1 MSPKY
6 YLRIVQFGQAQ
17 QPYTLRAGAGRE
29 GKALVLQ
36 AQTGMRFQLLDALTQ
51 EAPAKLNISR
61 QGKDLLL
68 TLPDGDVGAPDL
80 VIRGYFE
87 AQDVAVMGR
96 SASGDWRVYDNTG
109 AFSLTQAN
117 GISPAALPEGQVT
130 AAALASPPGTGWFEG
145 EKGWVLAGVGTL
157 GLVAGGASL
166 SKKDDASAFDKI
178 KAFAQ
183 HAANAVTPTVT
194 DYANAGIHNVDA
206 NNVGAVNLALQA
218 SQLDMGTSSNV
229 QTVVDAYVKILAEAN
244 GSSPDLTPDADPTT
258 ADYQNIGVLLG
269 ALQGKPAA
277 LALLNDAIK
286 GITIDSVDTIAELK
300 AIVAVVQKVMNI
312 AAGVAPASA
321 LSTDD
326 LALLGIRSQQLE
338 ALHAK
343 DNLGAIVSAISATS
357 PDGSGV
363 SSVSKLVALMSAYD
377 RILSEAN
384 GNTADTDV
392 SNDPTAADF
401 AAIGADIGRAQGS
414 ATALTMLDDVIGEL
428 QRSSVDTV
436 EKINGIASTLDKLAV
451 LVAKPSGDASAPL
464 LSAADFARLGL
475 SSFASSGANN
485 QAVAELLSVTV
496 RDMEPGE
503 VDTLAKLQSLAS
515 MELLRVWA
523 RDSSPSKSAGVP
535 TADDYEHMGVV
546 HNDASGTPVAL
557 AASDATALNSFAD
570 NLPDARLDSLV
581 EIQQLAAALFRLL
594 NEANGTN
601 ADGNA
606 AVNPTAGDFA
616 TLGVAGHAGDAS
628 DVLQPAAARLLADAV
643 ATRTSDQVDTPK
655 ELSALAG
662 VVDHVLD
669 VAAGASAPS
678 SLSLADFSTLGVTG
692 VSSNNLAMV
701 GTLLQGSAHDGSGVD
716 SVAELQSVVS
726 LARVV
731 RYADEPG
738 VSTGGANEGG
748 LPTFADYKAISAVQS
763 LVVASNVNAY
773 NSAVDA
779 HVGSQVDDPLTELL
793 PLIRGYNTVLAVA
806 QGAASPSALNVQ
818 DLTATGLVGVTGSNV
833 ATIGS
838 LIQATARDG
847 SGVDTLAELQSVTS
861 LARVV
866 RYADDAKV
874 EPGQSNEGGLP
885 TLADY
890 RAIAA
895 VQSLVE
901 AGNVS
906 AYNSA
911 VEARVGSQVDNAS
924 TELLPLIRGYN
935 AILTQANGSMP
946 DPVSGTPTLTDY
958 ASVGVNLS
966 SVGTVPVSNLLVLM
980 NEAVGSKLGS
990 EVDTIAELNAIRTS
1004 AVKVMALAAIS
1015 KSSGGSDAD
1024 AASVGGFSV
1033 SDLARLGLDVS
1044 LLTQAGLS
1052 DAVRAH
1058 RLADVRD
1065 HIIYS
1070 DNFGTG
1076 VEYLSQLQAMIN
1088 ATSLIVA

>member
-51 EAPAKLNISR
+51 EAPSKLNIAR

-130 AAALASPPGTGWFEG
+130 SAALASPPGTGWFEG

-178 KAFAQ
+178 KAYAQ
-183 HAANAVTPTVT
+183 HAANAVAPTVT
-194 DYANAGIHNVDA
+194 DFANAGVHSVDA
-206 NNVGAVNLALQA
+206 NNVSAVNQALQA
-218 SQLDMGTSSNV
+218 SQLDLGVSANV
-229 QTVVDAYVKILAEAN
+229 QAVVDAYVKILAEAN
-244 GSSPDLTPDADPTT
+244 GSSPDLTPDADPTA
-258 ADYQNIGVLLG
+258 ADYQSIGVLLG
-269 ALQGKPAA
+269 GLQGKPAA

-286 GITIDSVDTIAELK
+286 GLVVDSVDTIAELK

-321 LSTDD
+321 LTTDD
-326 LALLGIRSQQLE
+326 LALLGIRSQQLD
-338 ALHAK
+338 ALHVK
-343 DNLGAIVSAISATS
+343 DNLSAIITAIGATS
-357 PDGSGV
+357 ADGADV

-377 RILSEAN
+377 KILTEAN
-384 GNTADTDV
+384 GSTPDTDV
-392 SNDPTAADF
+392 SNNPSAADF
-401 AAIGADIGRAQGS
+401 AAIGADIGRAKSS
-414 ATALTMLDDVIGEL
+414 ATALAMLDDVIGEL
-428 QRSSVDTV
+428 QRSSVDSV
-436 EKINGIASTLDKLAV
+436 DKINSVASTLDKLAA
-451 LVAKPSGDASAPL
+451 LVARPTGDTSAPT
-464 LSAADFARLGL
+464 LSAAEFAKLGL

-485 QAVAELLSVTV
+485 QSVAELLSATV
-496 RDMEPGE
+496 RDLDPAD

-523 RDSSPSKSAGVP
+523 RDPNPTKTAGVP
-535 TADDYEHMGVV
+535 TADDYAHMGVV
-546 HNDASGTPVAL
+546 HADASGTAVAL
-557 AASDATALNSFAD
+557 TAADVTALNSFAD
-570 NLPDARLDSLV
+570 LLPDNRLDSLA
-581 EIQQLAAALFRLL
+581 EIQQLAAALFRVL
-594 NEANGTN
+594 NEANGTSPDAN
-601 ADGNA
+601 TG
-606 AVNPTAGDFA
+606 VNPTATDFA
-616 TLGVAGHAGDAS
+616 TLGVSGHAGSTGDA
-628 DVLQPAAARLLADAV
+628 LQAAAAHLLGDVV
-643 ATRTSDQVDTPK
+643 ATRTSDLIDTPK
-655 ELSALAG
+655 ELSALSG

-669 VAAGASAPS
+669 VASGAAAPS

-692 VSSNNLAMV
+692 VTSSNLALV
-701 GTLLQGSAHDGSGVD
+701 GSFVQGSAHDGSGVD
-716 SVAELQSVVS
+716 TLTELQAVVGV
-726 LARVV
+726 ARVV
-731 RYADEPG
+731 RYADDPSVG
-738 VSTGGANEGG
+738 TGASNEGG
-748 LPTFADYKAISAVQS
+748 LPTFADYKSISAVQS
-763 LVVASNVNAY
+763 LVVAGNVNAY
-773 NSAVDA
+773 NSAVDGR
-779 HVGSQVDDPLTELL
+779 VGSQVDDPLTELL
-793 PLIRGYNTVLAVA
+793 PMIRGYNAVLALA
-806 QGAASPSALNVQ
+806 QGAGSPSTLNAQ
-818 DLTATGLVGVTGSNV
+818 DLTAMGLVGVTDSNV
-833 ATIGS
+833 STLAS
-838 LIQATARDG
+838 LIQTTPRDG
-847 SGVDTLAELQSVTS
+847 SGVDTLAELQSLAS

-866 RYADDAKV
+866 HYADD
-874 EPGQSNEGGLP
+874 PNIDTGGSNVGGLP

-895 VQSLVE
+895 VQSLVD
-901 AGNVS
+901 AGNVN

-911 VEARVGSQVDNAS
+911 VDARIGSQIDNAS

-935 AILTQANGSMP
+935 AILAQANGALP

-958 ASVGVNLS
+958 ASVGVNLTA
-966 SVGTVPVSNLLVLM
+966 VGSVPVSNLLVLM
-980 NEAVGSKLGS
+980 NEAVGAKLGAD
-990 EVDTIAELNAIRTS
+990 VDSVAELNAIR
-1004 AVKVMALAAIS
+1004 AAAAKVMGLAAIN
-1015 KSSGGSDAD
+1015 KTSGASDAD
-1024 AASVGGFSV
+1024 SAAVGGFSV

-1044 LLTQAGLS
+1044 LLTQSGLS
-1052 DAVRAH
+1052 DAARAH

-1065 HIIYS
+1065 HIVYS
-1070 DNFGTG
+1070 DNYGTG

-1088 ATSLIVA
+1088 ATSIIVS